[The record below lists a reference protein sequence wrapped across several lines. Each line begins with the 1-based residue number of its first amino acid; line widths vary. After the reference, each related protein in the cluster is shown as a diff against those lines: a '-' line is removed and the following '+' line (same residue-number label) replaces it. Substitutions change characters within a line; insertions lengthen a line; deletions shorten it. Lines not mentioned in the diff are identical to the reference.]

1 MKFVNN
7 MKKILLLLIA
17 FICTANAF
25 AVDFYWKSTGRA
37 DQNYT
42 NAANW
47 ESAPG
52 SGIPANGSLAPS
64 SIDDVYFPAG
74 NTTQTIQ
81 IGTSGAAAN
90 FNVVSTGVIT
100 FTNGTVSV
108 YGSFT
113 SNGKHLFASG
123 LGMSFLGTGNHT
135 INMGD
140 TAAHG
145 TGTFGFAGTGTYNL
159 LSDFNVPGGIV
170 GINNS
175 TLLANGNWIKVG
187 QFLINPNTTGTKTI
201 NLANS
206 KLTVS
211 GGASNVGAL
220 VIGASPATTSY
231 DWTNAEI
238 YINQTNMST
247 FINTGNATTNGTV
260 INGIK
265 SITFTETTPGITAEQ
280 IRCTSGP
287 FTLNTTDFNIN
298 TSAFNVTGGSRLN
311 LNTTNLNLLKPVDIT
326 SNGATQ
332 LSVNAINE
340 AASCV
345 GQSSLRSEGGTPI
358 SFNATSP
365 ISTTNIGFKSIAFSG
380 SALTMPVNNDLGL
393 NTGTYVTSTASTSRS
408 FYWVGGTGNWNDPTK
423 WSVLGSGLAPQTAAG
438 CLPNYNDDVYFDANS
453 FTASAQVV
461 TIGSGASTTNMAYAR
476 NVYWTD
482 PGKKGRLTGG
492 GLNINGSADFSGST
506 GVSSAL
512 VYVGS
517 GNHTVKSGSTNYTT
531 GSIQFFG
538 TGTYSLT
545 DDLISLS
552 ALFQISA
559 GTFNSNGKS
568 IAAVRFVSSSVPY
581 LASNV
586 RHLDFSNSVLTFT
599 HGNTGGNNTFVLT
612 TPFLGS
618 FNAMGSTINLTGVAA
633 EFYVNGHNAD
643 VLLSTITFNDINF
656 SANTGSSLFQN
667 AGVLNFVANNINF
680 SSNATIQQILGAAPT
695 HRVNTYNFSPGKVYS
710 FHTSSNASTAPVYTV
725 VNSINSNSIGSCSP
739 KVTIQSSS
747 AGYRAKIYKAS
758 LPFEVSNAI
767 IRDINATGVTMS
779 VPGGEDLGNNLNVNI
794 TANPSQNFYWVGG
807 TGNWNDASH
816 WSIGISGGI
825 PAVTNVNNCIPS
837 ITDDVF
843 FDGNSF
849 TAANQTVTLDNNAN
863 CRNMTW
869 ENEVSS
875 YTPIFAGLSG
885 FTLNTYGAVRLAPNM
900 TFSFSGNW
908 VMRGTSL
915 TTNANSITTNGVAVR
930 SLLTLNGGGRYDL
943 LDNFTSNHSIRF
955 SLGQFYT
962 NSNNITAAS
971 LNLQVIGANVANIS
985 NSIITLNGTD
995 GTNTYIAAHSSTTNW
1010 NATGSTINVNVRGI
1024 SISTPIGVTIE
1035 YGTMNVNQSIL
1046 ATLGS
1051 GSGTLRFTNL
1061 NFLRATS
1068 SMSGRFIVD
1077 HLRYTNSSD
1086 NSIGSGS
1093 TVTVANSLK
1102 ANGTP
1107 CNPIRFR
1114 SGTAGT
1120 PATFISTLCNFDLR
1134 FARLTDITAG
1144 GTCTAAQ
1151 NKVVGDDAGGNSNWT
1166 FATIDAFEYLGADKV
1181 LKCNEYPYTL
1191 STASFNADAT
1201 SILWSNG
1208 ATTPDITVTG
1218 PGTYSVTVTYG
1229 VGCNLTDAITLSLT
1243 PNPVLNAATIYA
1255 CETTASAAIGDFN
1268 LTDANAILV
1277 STPTDYTFTYHA
1289 TSADAIANVNPL
1301 SSPYNST
1308 SKTIYVRVLETAT
1321 GCFSTRDIV
1330 LTVKPK
1336 VSPTASANQKICAT
1350 VHTSLANLSI
1360 TGTDIKWY
1368 TDALSTTVLPTTT
1381 LLVNGHTYYATQT
1394 VAGGCESDRI
1404 PVTVV
1409 LENCGRANPSLRM
1422 RVSQ

>member
-52 SGIPANGSLAPS
+52 SGIPANGSLAPAS
-64 SIDDVYFPAG
+64 TDDVYFPAG
-74 NTTQTIQ
+74 NTAQTIQ

-187 QFLINPNTTGTKTI
+187 QFSINPNTTGTKTI

-211 GGASNVGAL
+211 GGATNVGAL
-220 VIGASPATTSY
+220 CFNASAASTTY
-231 DWTNAEI
+231 NFTNVEI
-238 YINQTNMST
+238 YINQSSSNT
-247 FINTGNATTNGTV
+247 FIHTGNATTNGTV

-298 TSAFNVTGGSRLN
+298 TSAFNVTGGGRLN
-311 LNTTNLNLLKPVDIT
+311 LNTTNLNLLKPVDLT
-326 SNGATQ
+326 SNGSTQ

-380 SALTMPVNNDLGL
+380 STLTMPVNNDLGL
-393 NTGTYVTSTASTSRS
+393 NTGTYVTSTVSTSRS

-423 WSVLGSGLAPQTAAG
+423 WSVLGSGLAPQTATG
-438 CLPNYNDDVYFDANS
+438 CLPNFNDDVYFDANS
-453 FTASAQVV
+453 FTASAQIV
-461 TIGSGASTTNMAYAR
+461 TIGSSASTSNMAYAR

-482 PGKKGRLTGG
+482 PSKRGRLTGG

-506 GVSSAL
+506 GVASAL

-517 GNHTVKSGSTNYTT
+517 GNHTVKSGSTAYTS

-538 TGTYSLT
+538 TGTYTLI
-545 DDLISLS
+545 DDLIIPS

-559 GTFNSNGKS
+559 GTFNSNGKNVT
-568 IAAVRFVSSSVPY
+568 AVRFSSSSIPY

-586 RHLDFSNSVLTFT
+586 RHLNFSNSVLTFT
-599 HGNTGGNNTFVLT
+599 HGQAGGLHPFILNT
-612 TPFLGS
+612 PYLGS
-618 FNAMGSTINLTGVAA
+618 FNAAGSTVNITGLDGQ
-633 EFYVNGHNAD
+633 FYVNGYVNNGTVILTNLA
-643 VLLSTITFNDINF
+643 FNDINF
-656 SANTGSSLFQN
+656 TANTGTNTFSH
-667 AGVLNFVANNINF
+667 AGVLNFSANNVSFGANAAIAHH
-680 SSNATIQQILGAAPT
+680 SSLVNSHT
-695 HRVNTYNFSPGKVYS
+695 VNTYNLNPGKSYN
-710 FHTSSNASTAPVYTV
+710 FTGGRTYNII
-725 VNSINSNSIGSCSP
+725 NSINSNSTGSCSP
-739 KVTIQSSS
+739 KVTIVGSST
-747 AGYRAKIYKAS
+747 ARANLYKAG
-758 LPFEVSNAI
+758 LPFTIQNAI
-767 IRDINATGVTMS
+767 VQNINATGAALTIS
-779 VPGGEDLGNNLNVNI
+779 GGEDLGNNLNVNI
-794 TANPSQNFYWVGG
+794 TSNPSQNFYWVGG

-816 WSIGISGGI
+816 WSIGVSGGN
-825 PAVTNVNNCIPS
+825 PAVTNVNNCIPNLA
-837 ITDDVF
+837 DDVF
-843 FDGNSF
+843 FDVNSF

-971 LNLQVIGANVANIS
+971 LNLQVTGNNKADIS
-985 NSIITLNGTD
+985 NSVITLNGVDNITTYA
-995 GTNTYIAAHSSTTNW
+995 GNHSTNLANW
-1010 NATGSTINVNVRGI
+1010 NAAGSTINVNVRGI
-1024 SISTPIGVTIE
+1024 VMTTPAGVIID

-1051 GSGTLRFTNL
+1051 GNGTLRFTNL

-1068 SMSGRFIVD
+1068 SMSGRFIIGD
-1077 HLRYTNSSD
+1077 LKYTNSSD

-1368 TDALSTTVLPTTT
+1368 ADAVSTTVLPTTT
-1381 LLVNGHTYYATQT
+1381 LLVNGTTYYATQT
-1394 VAGGCESDRI
+1394 VTDGCESERI
-1404 PVTVV
+1404 PVAVTV
-1409 LENCGRANPSLRM
+1409 ESCFSSRANPSLRM